1 MPTTNSLPGELR
13 TALTDSTPLYAVAGL
28 GDLALTRLRETPVR
42 LAQLRS
48 EVPARVAEL
57 RSEVPA
63 RVAEL
68 RSHAEPKTLA
78 GTVTERVRALQADAA
93 HLPLRAA
100 GLALE
105 LGARA
110 GDTYS
115 ELAKR
120 GRAVVQGASRP
131 GAAATPAAEKAS
143 GARGPRRSAAK
154 PARAA
159 SKPATSR
166 RRAAASK
173 PAASASKP
181 QA

>member
-42 LAQLRS
+42 LAQ
-48 EVPARVAEL
+48 L